1 MYGQDSYSPWER
13 AKIPNT
19 NLSESVHASWLAGEG
34 GTRKISLF
42 DACVTDVIN
51 SYMQCAKYLG
61 FDTGRYMGTGPDMEA
76 LLRRVSM
83 GRTPTSTLVANVMQ
97 TAVSGTPLFEQPVL
111 HGDKETVQRKKM
123 GYAATSSHKPGYVM
137 ESKQRRNKGRP
148 RQISFEDQHESV
160 DHDDI
165 HIVGENNETLEN
177 RAGEQNVQ
185 MNTPRHKDNV
195 IVCEENI
202 HKTMWAIRRM
212 PIHCRRKCFGM
223 TNRSK
228 CASYIESRS
237 PGEVAPCFW
246 SAREYNGKSIYQ
258 WMWFCNSDVQHTW
271 NVDKQIK
278 IVPQLPR
285 IWPISIG
292 TNISPDEVKAL
303 REAGFNLNIG
313 SETALFN
320 DGGADVDD
328 ITPPSSKRAKKWR
341 HGISKEAEKKIA
353 LALELNAKVIEEACV
368 KPNEHV
374 IFHILTEAYYD
385 VHIKAEPFCTCP
397 DFQKREEK
405 KKPFLACKHMY
416 FVYLRVLGLHQ
427 NQHMSMHQPILQE
440 RDLHFILGQPR
451 LLKPAEM

>member
-19 NLSESVHASWLAGEG
+19 NLSESVHASWLVGEG
-34 GTRKISLF
+34 GIRKISLF

-61 FDTGRYMGTGPDMEA
+61 FETGRYMGTGPDMEA

-83 GRTPTSTLVANVMQ
+83 GRTPSSTLVANVMQ
-97 TAVSGTPLFEQPVL
+97 TTVSGTPLFQQPVL
-111 HGDKETVQRKKM
+111 HGDKETVQRKKT
-123 GYAATSSHKPGYVM
+123 GNATTSSHKPGYVM

-148 RQISFEDQHESV
+148 RHISFEGEPETV
-160 DHDDI
+160 DHDDEI
-165 HIVGENNETLEN
+165 HITGEFKANEE
-177 RAGEQNVQ
+177 RVQ
-185 MNTPRHKDNV
+185 MNSAKPNDNV
-195 IVCEENI
+195 IVCEEHI

-223 TNRSK
+223 KDRSK
-228 CASYIESRS
+228 CALYIESKS

-246 SAREYNGKSIYQ
+246 SAREYNGKQIYQ

-285 IWPISIG
+285 IWPVCAG
-292 TNISPDEVKAL
+292 TNILPDEVKAL
-303 REAGFNLNIG
+303 QEAGFNLSKESGTTSIHASG
-313 SETALFN
+313 L
-320 DGGADVDD
+320 DVDN

-353 LALELNAKVIEEACV
+353 LALELNAEVIDEACI
-368 KPNEHV
+368 KPNEYV
-374 IFHILTEAYYD
+374 IFHIHTETYYS
-385 VHIKAEPFCTCP
+385 VHIKSEPFCTCP

-416 FVYLRVLGLHQ
+416 YVYLHVLGLHQ

-440 RDLHFILGQPR
+440 RDLSFILGQPR
-451 LLKPAEM
+451 LLKPVDI